1 MNQTPSHQ
9 AVDEL
14 LSAAALEILEGEDL
28 GRVLA
33 HAGECA
39 ECARRLA
46 EYRGAV
52 ATLAL
57 ALPSQPMRPVRLG
70 QLRERLLARA
80 RNNPPASTTE
90 RKSAPRTRARWAG
103 VDRWAGWAVAAGLAG
118 VLLVH
123 HGFHRPLAYGW
134 VVAGML
140 TVALVAFGVYAMV
153 LRGRASALQDRLA
166 QLEGNR
172 KSASSGVGQ
181 SPDG

>member
-9 AVDEL
+9 EADEL
-14 LSAAALEILEGEDL
+14 LPAAALEILEGEDL

-39 ECARRLA
+39 ECARRLD

-57 ALPSQPMRPVRLG
+57 ALPSQPMPPVRSG

-80 RNNPPASTTE
+80 RNNPPPSATE
-90 RKSAPRTRARWAG
+90 RKRVVRARSRWGG
-103 VDRWAGWAVAAGLAG
+103 VDRWTGWAVAAGLAG

-134 VVAGML
+134 VVAGL
-140 TVALVAFGVYAMV
+140 ATIALVAFGVYAMV
-153 LRGRASALQDRLA
+153 QRGRVSALEDRLA
-166 QLEGNR
+166 QLER
-172 KSASSGVGQ
+172 DQDARL
-181 SPDG
+181 P